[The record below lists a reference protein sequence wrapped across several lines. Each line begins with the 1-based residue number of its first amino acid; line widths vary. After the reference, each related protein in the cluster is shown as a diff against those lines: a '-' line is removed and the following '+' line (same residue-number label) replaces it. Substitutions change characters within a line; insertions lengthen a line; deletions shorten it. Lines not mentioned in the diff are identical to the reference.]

1 MKREVHQFKQSW
13 FCPGQGCIIMLEETP
28 EDKFIKYSISSF
40 RCNCSIFLI
49 TVKLKLIFID
59 SFPYECPKVLEHLLN
74 AILSF

>member
-1 MKREVHQFKQSW
+1 
-13 FCPGQGCIIMLEETP
+13 MLEETP

-40 RCNCSIFLI
+40 KCNCTIFLI

-59 SFPYECPKVLEHLLN
+59 SFPHECPKVLEHLLN